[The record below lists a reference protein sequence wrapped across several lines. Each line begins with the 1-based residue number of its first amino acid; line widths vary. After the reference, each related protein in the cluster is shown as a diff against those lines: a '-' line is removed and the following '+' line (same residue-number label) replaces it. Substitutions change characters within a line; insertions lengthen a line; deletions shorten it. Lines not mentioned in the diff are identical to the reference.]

1 MGGGYGGMGVAGGVE
16 GGWMKRWDV
25 AGEGWEV
32 AGEVMEVDG
41 EG

>member
-1 MGGGYGGMGVAGGVE
+1 ME